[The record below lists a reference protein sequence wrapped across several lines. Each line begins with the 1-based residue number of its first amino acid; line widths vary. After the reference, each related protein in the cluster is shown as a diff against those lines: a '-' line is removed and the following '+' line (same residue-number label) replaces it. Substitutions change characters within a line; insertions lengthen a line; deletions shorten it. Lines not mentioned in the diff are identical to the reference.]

1 MRQKQILI
9 VKEVSPVSAALTAG
23 ALSVLD
29 SRDIATKVVE
39 VPNISQI
46 PAVVR
51 FAVRTMELR
60 TGEDKFSGY
69 VLLGAAPSVQEPF
82 AAVIMRTLLHGI
94 QKLKM
99 DYCLAIGKGFMLPGE
114 ADAGKAGAEAAEECL
129 RMLDIKRELGL

>member
-9 VKEVSPVSAALTAG
+9 VKEAAPVSEALIAG

-29 SRDIATKVVE
+29 SHDIASKVVE

-69 VLLGAAPSVQEPF
+69 VLLGASPAVQEPF
-82 AAVIMRTLLHGI
+82 AAVAMRTLFHGI

-99 DYCLAIGKGFMLPGE
+99 DYCLAIGQGVMFPE
-114 ADAGKAGAEAAEECL
+114 DTDAGKVGAEAAEECL

>member
-9 VKEVSPVSAALTAG
+9 VNAAAPVSEALAAG

-29 SRDIATKVVE
+29 SRDIASKIIE
-39 VPNISQI
+39 VPNISQV

-69 VLLGAAPSVQEPF
+69 VLLGAAPAVQDPF
-82 AAVIMRTLLHGI
+82 ASVVMRTLLHGI

-99 DYCLAIGKGFMLPGE
+99 DYCLAIGKGIMLPGDT
-114 ADAGKAGAEAAEECL
+114 DAGQVGVNAAEECL